1 MKRRD
6 LVRAGGTGGA
16 LAGAAAAASS
26 FPAPAIA
33 QGIKQFKMV
42 TT

>member
-6 LVRAGGTGGA
+6 FVKTGVGSA
-16 LAGAAAAASS
+16 VAGAAAAGSA

-33 QGIKQFKMV
+33 QGVCPAGQS
-42 TT
+42 

>member
-6 LVRAGGTGGA
+6 FVKAAGIGGA
-16 LAGAAAAASS
+16 VAGASLAASI

-33 QGIKQFKMV
+33 QRVCPAG
-42 TT
+42 

>member
-6 LVRAGGTGGA
+6 FVKTAGIGGA
-16 LAGAAAAASS
+16 VADAAAAASA

-33 QGIKQFKMV
+33 QGIK
-42 TT
+42 